1 MNWGIRMTDK
11 HMDDLLDD
19 LFAQAKSDQTAQ
31 PSADFMT
38 RMLAQAEA
46 HQPAPAT
53 LESTAPAPEK
63 SRGFLAGLFD
73 MLGGWQGASGLAAA
87 TVASVLV
94 GFNGA
99 DALTIDGLQTIIAG
113 DADYYLSDFS
123 GDFSFEFDEG

>member
-11 HMDDLLDD
+11 HMDDLLND
-19 LFAQAKSDQTAQ
+19 LFAEAKTDQSATPSD
-31 PSADFMT
+31 DFMA

-46 HQPAPAT
+46 HQPEPAPLA
-53 LESTAPAPEK
+53 APVAPEK

-73 MLGGWQGASGLAAA
+73 MVGGWQGASGLAAA
-87 TVASVLV
+87 TVASVV
-94 GFNGA
+94 IGFNGA

-113 DADYYLSDFS
+113 DADYYLSDLS